1 MKFCFDRR
9 RRWSES
15 PSCFKAWRTCWLEGV
30 CFACFRQMCRC
41 CRMIQDG
48 TAVFSDWLSQPLI
61 SLLQYYVTLVSQLM
75 TLSNALDW
83 WGPYSGD
90 AGSVRHSWTFSLN
103 TLTDCRLR
111 YLYLR
116 MTLLRW
122 LITLT
127 SSVFPAFPWSSSV
140 SIKMKSQ
147 VSTQRTLHVQPTS
160 YFILPQQ
167 DLLTRDKSADGLRV
181 PMSLKT

>member
-1 MKFCFDRR
+1 
-9 RRWSES
+9 
-15 PSCFKAWRTCWLEGV
+15 
-30 CFACFRQMCRC
+30 MCRY
-41 CRMIQDG
+41 CRMIQG
-48 TAVFSDWLSQPLI
+48 ETAVFSNWLSQPLI
-61 SLLQYYVTLVSQLM
+61 SLLQYYVALVSQLM
-75 TLSNALDW
+75 TGSIALDW

-111 YLYLR
+111 YLCLQ
-116 MTLLRW
+116 MILPRW

-140 SIKMKSQ
+140 VIKMKSQ
-147 VSTQRTLHVQPTS
+147 VSTQRTLHFQPTTHS
-160 YFILPQQ
+160 ILPQQ